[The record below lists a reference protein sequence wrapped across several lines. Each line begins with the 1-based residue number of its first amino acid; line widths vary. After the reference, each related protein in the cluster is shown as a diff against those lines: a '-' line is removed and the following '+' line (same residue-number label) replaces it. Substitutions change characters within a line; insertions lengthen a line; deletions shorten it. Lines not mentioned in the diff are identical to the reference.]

1 MASLLDKVA
10 TLIKANLHYLVD
22 QALKQNS
29 LAVIDQYIREVEDNL
44 DKLEDAAATVGGQ
57 VKTLKRKFDEFQ
69 TKADELDRNIDILLQ
84 EGREELAVAA
94 QSKLNSTQRLADSYG
109 EQHARQKA
117 EYEKLLDAKLKLE
130 AKLTTIKQERE
141 ELQAL
146 LDLARAKELTWWEP
160 VTTTSVASPNPF
172 APGWTRPPRGARWPP
187 PAWTPRWMRCW
198 SAPRLMLNWP
208 NARKDWG
215 WNSSFETQ
223 GSEASGAMLPCFVS
237 KRRGCLGLGYVVEW
251 WQQIAAVI
259 YVTGGEPVL
268 HRNKLAGISV

>member
-29 LAVIDQYIREVEDNL
+29 LAVVDQYIREVEDNL

-57 VKTLKRKFDEFQ
+57 VKTLKRKFDEFHA
-69 TKADELDRNIDILLQ
+69 KADELDRNIDILLQ

-94 QSKLNSTQRLADSYG
+94 QSKLNSTQRLADNYR
-109 EQHARQKA
+109 EQHERQKA

-146 LDLARAKELTWWEP
+146 LDLARAKELTAKAISSLDDLVGAGDDDVGRLAESIRTRLDKASARGEMAATRLDAQMDE
-160 VTTTSVASPNPF
+160 VLERTTIDAQL
-172 APGWTRPPRGARWPP
+172 AERRK
-187 PAWTPRWMRCW
+187 
-198 SAPRLMLNWP
+198 RL
-208 NARKDWG
+208 
-215 WNSSFETQ
+215 EI
-223 GSEASGAMLPCFVS
+223 E
-237 KRRGCLGLGYVVEW
+237 
-251 WQQIAAVI
+251 
-259 YVTGGEPVL
+259 
-268 HRNKLAGISV
+268 

>member
-94 QSKLNSTQRLADSYG
+94 QSKLNSTQRLADNYG

-146 LDLARAKELTWWEP
+146 LDLARAKELTAKAISSLDDLVGAGDDDIGRIAESIRTRLDKASARGEMAATRLDAQMDE
-160 VTTTSVASPNPF
+160 VLERTTIDAQL
-172 APGWTRPPRGARWPP
+172 AERKK
-187 PAWTPRWMRCW
+187 
-198 SAPRLMLNWP
+198 RLGM
-208 NARKDWG
+208 
-215 WNSSFETQ
+215 E
-223 GSEASGAMLPCFVS
+223 
-237 KRRGCLGLGYVVEW
+237 
-251 WQQIAAVI
+251 
-259 YVTGGEPVL
+259 
-268 HRNKLAGISV
+268 

>member
-69 TKADELDRNIDILLQ
+69 AKADELDHNIDILLQ

-94 QSKLNSTQRLADSYG
+94 QSKLNSTQRLADNYG
-109 EQHARQKA
+109 EQHERQKA

-146 LDLARAKELTWWEP
+146 LDLARAKELTAKAISSLDDLVGAGDDDIGRIAESIRTRLDKAAARGEMAATRLDAQMDE
-160 VTTTSVASPNPF
+160 VLERTTIDAQL
-172 APGWTRPPRGARWPP
+172 AERKK
-187 PAWTPRWMRCW
+187 
-198 SAPRLMLNWP
+198 RL
-208 NARKDWG
+208 
-215 WNSSFETQ
+215 EI
-223 GSEASGAMLPCFVS
+223 E
-237 KRRGCLGLGYVVEW
+237 
-251 WQQIAAVI
+251 
-259 YVTGGEPVL
+259 
-268 HRNKLAGISV
+268 

>member
-1 MASLLDKVA
+1 MAPLLDKVA

-29 LAVIDQYIREVEDNL
+29 LAVIDQYIREVENNL

-69 TKADELDRNIDILLQ
+69 AKADELDRNIDILLQ

-146 LDLARAKELTWWEP
+146 LDLARAKELTAKAISSLDDLVGAGDDDIGRIAE
-160 VTTTSVASPNPF
+160 SIR
-172 APGWTRPPRGARWPP
+172 TRLDKAAARGEMA
-187 PAWTPRWMRCW
+187 AT
-198 SAPRLMLNWP
+198 RLDAQMDEVLER
-208 NARKDWG
+208 ATIDAQLAERK
-215 WNSSFETQ
+215 
-223 GSEASGAMLPCFVS
+223 
-237 KRRGCLGLGYVVEW
+237 KRLE
-251 WQQIAAVI
+251 I
-259 YVTGGEPVL
+259 E
-268 HRNKLAGISV
+268 

>member
-10 TLIKANLHYLVD
+10 ILIKANLHYLVD

-69 TKADELDRNIDILLQ
+69 TKADELDHNIDILLQ

-94 QSKLNSTQRLADSYG
+94 QSKLNSTQRLADNYG

-146 LDLARAKELTWWEP
+146 LDLARAKELTAKAISSLDDLVGAGDDDIGRIAESIRTRLDKAAARGEMAATRLDAQMDE
-160 VTTTSVASPNPF
+160 VLERTTIDAQL
-172 APGWTRPPRGARWPP
+172 AERKK
-187 PAWTPRWMRCW
+187 
-198 SAPRLMLNWP
+198 RLGM
-208 NARKDWG
+208 
-215 WNSSFETQ
+215 E
-223 GSEASGAMLPCFVS
+223 
-237 KRRGCLGLGYVVEW
+237 
-251 WQQIAAVI
+251 
-259 YVTGGEPVL
+259 
-268 HRNKLAGISV
+268 

>member
-1 MASLLDKVA
+1 MASLLDKIA

-57 VKTLKRKFDEFQ
+57 VRTLKRKFDEFQ

-94 QSKLNSTQRLADSYG
+94 QSKLNSTQRLADEYR
-109 EQHARQKA
+109 EQHERQKA

-146 LDLARAKELTWWEP
+146 LDLARAKELTAKAISSLDDLVGAGDDDIGRLAESIRTRLDKASARGEMAATRLDAQMDE
-160 VTTTSVASPNPF
+160 VLERTTIDAQL
-172 APGWTRPPRGARWPP
+172 AERRK
-187 PAWTPRWMRCW
+187 
-198 SAPRLMLNWP
+198 RL
-208 NARKDWG
+208 
-215 WNSSFETQ
+215 
-223 GSEASGAMLPCFVS
+223 
-237 KRRGCLGLGYVVEW
+237 
-251 WQQIAAVI
+251 
-259 YVTGGEPVL
+259 
-268 HRNKLAGISV
+268 GIEE

>member
-69 TKADELDRNIDILLQ
+69 AKAEELDRNIDILLQ

-94 QSKLNSTQRLADSYG
+94 QSKLNSTQRLADDYR
-109 EQHARQKA
+109 EQHERQKA
-117 EYEKLLDAKLKLE
+117 DYEKLLEAKLKLE

-146 LDLARAKELTWWEP
+146 LDLARAKELTAKAISSLDDLVGAGDDDIGRLAESIRTRLDKASARGEMAATRLDAQMDE
-160 VTTTSVASPNPF
+160 VLERTTIDAQL
-172 APGWTRPPRGARWPP
+172 AERRK
-187 PAWTPRWMRCW
+187 
-198 SAPRLMLNWP
+198 RL
-208 NARKDWG
+208 
-215 WNSSFETQ
+215 
-223 GSEASGAMLPCFVS
+223 
-237 KRRGCLGLGYVVEW
+237 
-251 WQQIAAVI
+251 
-259 YVTGGEPVL
+259 
-268 HRNKLAGISV
+268 GIE

>member
-29 LAVIDQYIREVEDNL
+29 LAVIDQYIREVENNL

-69 TKADELDRNIDILLQ
+69 SKADELDRNIDILLQ

-94 QSKLNSTQRLADSYG
+94 QSKLNSTQRLADEYG
-109 EQHARQKA
+109 EQHERQRA
-117 EYEKLLDAKLKLE
+117 EYEKLMDAKLKLE

-146 LDLARAKELTWWEP
+146 LDLARAKELTAKAISSLDDLVGAGDDDVGRLAESIRTRLDKASARGEMAASRLDAQMDE
-160 VTTTSVASPNPF
+160 VLERTTIDAQL
-172 APGWTRPPRGARWPP
+172 AERRQ
-187 PAWTPRWMRCW
+187 
-198 SAPRLMLNWP
+198 RL
-208 NARKDWG
+208 
-215 WNSSFETQ
+215 
-223 GSEASGAMLPCFVS
+223 
-237 KRRGCLGLGYVVEW
+237 
-251 WQQIAAVI
+251 
-259 YVTGGEPVL
+259 
-268 HRNKLAGISV
+268 GIEE

>member
-69 TKADELDRNIDILLQ
+69 AKAEELDRNIDILLQ

-94 QSKLNSTQRLADSYG
+94 QSKLNSTQRLADDYR
-109 EQHARQKA
+109 EQHERQKA

-146 LDLARAKELTWWEP
+146 LDLARAKELTAKAISSLDDLVGAGDDDIGRIAE
-160 VTTTSVASPNPF
+160 SIR
-172 APGWTRPPRGARWPP
+172 TRLDKAAARGEMA
-187 PAWTPRWMRCW
+187 AT
-198 SAPRLMLNWP
+198 RLDAQMDEVLER
-208 NARKDWG
+208 ATLDAQLAERK
-215 WNSSFETQ
+215 
-223 GSEASGAMLPCFVS
+223 
-237 KRRGCLGLGYVVEW
+237 KRLGME
-251 WQQIAAVI
+251 
-259 YVTGGEPVL
+259 
-268 HRNKLAGISV
+268 

>member
-29 LAVIDQYIREVEDNL
+29 LAVVDQYIREVEDNL

-69 TKADELDRNIDILLQ
+69 AKADELDRNIDILLQ

-94 QSKLNSTQRLADSYG
+94 QSKLNSTQRLADNYR
-109 EQHARQKA
+109 EQHERQRS

-146 LDLARAKELTWWEP
+146 LDLAKAKELTAKAISSLDDLVGAGDDDIGRLAESIR
-160 VTTTSVASPNPF
+160 TRLDKAS
-172 APGWTRPPRGARWPP
+172 ARGEMAATRLDAQMDEVLERSTIDAQLAER
-187 PAWTPRWMRCW
+187 RK
-198 SAPRLMLNWP
+198 RLGM
-208 NARKDWG
+208 
-215 WNSSFETQ
+215 E
-223 GSEASGAMLPCFVS
+223 
-237 KRRGCLGLGYVVEW
+237 
-251 WQQIAAVI
+251 
-259 YVTGGEPVL
+259 
-268 HRNKLAGISV
+268 